1 MSIFSKANIVASE
14 NFNRWLVPPISIS
27 IHLCIGSVYAWSMF
41 NPALTTSLGVV
52 TSSAND
58 WSLSDVVWI
67 FSTAVE
73 NIHTTSLN
81 DQSFAELVTTPRDVV
96 RAGLNILHAYTDPIH
111 KCIEIEMG
119 GTNHLL
125 KFSLATIFA
134 FEKMLNFTP
143 LHLVL

>member
-1 MSIFSKANIVASE
+1 MKKPTHHKHAE
-14 NFNRWLVPPISIS
+14 T
-27 IHLCIGSVYAWSMF
+27 
-41 NPALTTSLGVV
+41 NPTRLGP
-52 TSSAND
+52 TSSSHLPAKAAANPRKT
-58 WSLSDVVWI
+58 I
-67 FSTAVE
+67 AVE